1 MQLFSGITL
10 SIMCI
15 IYVYAAIVEIVKNG
29 HVYDLAVKCL
39 CNFSTGYGAY
49 VCFMK

>member
-1 MQLFSGITL
+1 MNLL
-10 SIMCI
+10 SSTILATMCI

-39 CNFSTGYGAY
+39 CAFATGYGAY